1 MADMTISKPDQSGSG
16 PIQGQESGRSTSVER
31 RVGRNPASLFSLT
44 PRELMSANPFE
55 LMRRFTEDMDRFFE
69 TGSPGWSGSSAM
81 TMWSPPIEI
90 SEQDGQLSVSAELPG
105 LRKED
110 VKVELTPDGLTISGE
125 RKREQEERRVGI
137 YRSERSYGIFAR
149 TIPIPEEA
157 QVDHAKATFEN
168 GVLKV
173 SIPVPEAQQHRR
185 EIPIETG
192 GSDTIEAS
200 SGSGKSAG
208 SGTQPGAAKA
218 A

>member
-1 MADMTISKPDQSGSG
+1 MAEVTISKPNQSGSG
-16 PIQGQESGRSTSVER
+16 PIQGQESGPSTSVER
-31 RVGRNPASLFSLT
+31 RIGRNPASLFSLT
-44 PRELMSANPFE
+44 PRELISASPFE

-90 SEQDGQLSVSAELPG
+90 AEEDGQLSVSAELPG

-125 RKREQEERRVGI
+125 RKREQEERRGGI
-137 YRSERSYGIFAR
+137 YRSERSYGRFVR
-149 TIPIPEEA
+149 RIPIPGEA
-157 QVDHAKATFEN
+157 QVDNAKATFEN
-168 GVLKV
+168 GVLKI
-173 SIPVPEAQQHRR
+173 SIPVPEAQQRRR

-192 GSDTIEAS
+192 GADATGPS
-200 SGSGKSAG
+200 SGSGKSKP
-208 SGTQPGAAKA
+208 GTAKA